1 MKRLFKWIGIL
12 VLGLIALIIILAI
25 ALPSDDTEVTA
36 DGEDTAVA
44 EDAATEEASDEN
56 GGEETSATA
65 VSVPGI
71 GDQVQVGDVAWTA
84 LEVSTTDVLTA
95 DNEFTEDAST
105 SGQFVQVRVRIE
117 NTGNEAKTAD
127 DSVIQ
132 LLDSEGREFKSYT
145 ESYSYIPDDELIF
158 LESINP
164 GMGKDGMVIF
174 EVPADASGFQLKVG
188 DLDMFGGEEAVID
201 LGT

>member
-1 MKRLFKWIGIL
+1 MKRLLKWVGIIIGALIVL
-12 VLGLIALIIILAI
+12 IIVVAVLSGDEDTTTAETEGTEAAETETEETEAAETDQEPEESMPVLG
-25 ALPSDDTEVTA
+25 
-36 DGEDTAVA
+36 
-44 EDAATEEASDEN
+44 
-56 GGEETSATA
+56 ET
-65 VSVPGI
+65 
-71 GDQVQVGDVAWTA
+71 VQVGDVAWTA

-95 DNEFTEDAST
+95 DNEFTEDAAT